1 MKLKPWKNQPKS
13 GKKCAK
19 NENAIP
25 VCRAEMPECLVT
37 MFSRKFCNFGF
48 AAHLFQEDIRNL
60 EGRRGPTYLLDSARV
75 QQSSI
80 LDSARVQQHKT
91 LDSAR
96 MQQSTISDS
105 ARWQQHKT
113 LDSARLQQ
121 STIPDS
127 ARVQQCN
134 ILECTMSRQTQTVNS
149 AEGPSSSLHL
159 TRGQPNISDSVRG
172 SAHLSNSGLQ
182 KRANIRSQSSA
193 SFSNEFLLH
202 LLTFS
207 SSDPKESNRSH
218 LQKQIREL
226 DILEGINIR
235 YKIVRSLQFIDILS
249 RKKCLSY
256 VYFATIFA
264 FFQAFGKKVK

>member
-1 MKLKPWKNQPKS
+1 MRMLFLF
-13 GKKCAK
+13 
-19 NENAIP
+19 
-25 VCRAEMPECLVT
+25 CRAEMPECLVT

-60 EGRRGPTYLLDSARV
+60 EGRRESANLLDSARV

-80 LDSARVQQHKT
+80 PDSARVQQHNT

-96 MQQSTISDS
+96 LQQSTIPDS
-105 ARWQQHKT
+105 ARLLQPNT

-127 ARVQQCN
+127 ARVQRRN
-134 ILECTMSRQTQTVNS
+134 ILDCTMSRQTQTVNS
-149 AEGPSSSLHL
+149 AGGQSSSLYL
-159 TRGQPNISDSVRG
+159 TRGQPNIPDSVRG

-182 KRANIRSQSSA
+182 KRANISSQSSVC
-193 SFSNEFLLH
+193 FTNEFLLH

-207 SSDPKESNRSH
+207 SSDSKESNRSH

-249 RKKCLSY
+249 RKKCRPTYIMRQFPNHL
-256 VYFATIFA
+256 T
-264 FFQAFGKKVK
+264 K